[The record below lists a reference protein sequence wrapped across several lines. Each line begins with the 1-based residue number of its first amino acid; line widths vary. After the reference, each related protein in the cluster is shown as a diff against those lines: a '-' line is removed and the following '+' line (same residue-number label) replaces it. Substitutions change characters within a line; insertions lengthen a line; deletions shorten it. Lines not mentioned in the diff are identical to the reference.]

1 MVRGGGC
8 AASAALLLF
17 ASVAQGCTQAQKDD
31 CKLDANAPE
40 DQFCSVVGGQPICYC
55 LDGGAWFRHARRAV
69 CYGLRASKVT
79 NECTEC
85 PKKATSTST
94 QSDQRIIGGVIGT
107 FPIYGLSDCLVECNK
122 WTDCY
127 AVSFIASSDI
137 DFGNCA
143 AGPNACC
150 TFHDQ
155 TGLFIASP
163 GWTVHWKDVS
173 YHNCNPVDPTVG
185 VGTACGGAGQ
195 QCFDPDEKEL
205 EDWKC
210 SCAAPHVGQGVLAP
224 AVCAPV
230 DSDHAVDECKE
241 CGVRFDVD
249 TATKY
254 YTGAEVA
261 CGLDVVLA
269 DCRSACETF
278 GACKAYTHIDMAGAN
293 HITIYESCVE
303 GVSCCILAGSG
314 DVSISTNDA
323 KATSGK
329 QSAAACEACTAAGQN
344 CNDPTPNTATVGD
357 WACECVP
364 PMMGPP
370 VTAGTAMCDTPIPP
384 TPAPPTPSPPTPA
397 PPTPSPPTPIPPT
410 PAPPT
415 PAPPTSAPPT
425 PAPPTPSPPTP
436 IPPTPAPPT
445 PAPPTPAPL
454 TPSPPTAV
462 PPTPASPTISPPTPA
477 PPTLSPPTLIP
488 PTPAPPTPAPLTPSP
503 PTLIPPTPAP
513 PTPAPPTQT
522 PPTAV
527 PATPAPPTPA
537 PPTPSPPTPIP
548 RTPAPPTP
556 APSTPIPQTP
566 IPPTPPPTPIL
577 PTPAPPTPVPQ
588 TPTPPMRSPATV
600 VPLTPIPQIPI
611 PVSPIPPTP
620 APPTA
625 TPSTPQPATPR
636 PPSAAGRTP
645 APGTG
650 QPPPWIIAPPTT
662 SPLLPVP
669 ATAAPPS
676 PTALVPDAPRLPV
689 SPVSATLPPSW
700 TGRPPRPSDLPMHSI
715 APGGPPLP
723 DATTPPT
730 ALPEHSRVG
739 TPAPDASSAPQ
750 EDVAA
755 PPSFVEAQEAA
766 DRVATASTASAVAA
780 SVAAGAGPAM
790 RLAAVAVPCRP
801 LAGEGGRSE
810 EDAAARYPFMMAP
823 LQLTLLGSRAFGAVA
838 GNIALSVG
846 ITVLGYAVS
855 LAAGPVGRL
864 FAASFFNELDA
875 QGLTKFPSAPLMVFQ
890 LLYQGTTLAAMDLV
904 LDPPRWELCL
914 VGVAG
919 VAFTFAVPFVVLK
932 AVASGVPRHAFLKAD
947 PETTQWW
954 QHFLLGKGEWVSRRA
969 RLHWIDRWSSMVRA
983 HAGHASWFA
992 IVEYAASFAI
1002 SAANSAKVES
1012 WAGCGHVKMACAA
1025 VSLVLVVVEVTLW
1038 PHAHFRNSMFDVM
1051 MLGGQCVAM
1060 ILLAVGY
1067 YSADLTHSNFS
1078 LGATMLMYCVV
1089 VLMVRVALDLLAL
1102 LWVLVR
1108 GRRRRLQKEQF
1119 ALEAAGREASDP
1131 AAGSEMPV
1139 ILLESDGEGADGLY
1153 DRHVRVQTPETRK
1166 TLSSFSPAGA
1176 PSPHRSPVSPS
1187 RGRGSAGARFGRDR
1201 HRSPLRSL
1209 ARHAAPASPFRA
1221 SRSDLMLRTVSDF
1234 DPDDTL
1240 LMSESFANQSFA
1252 QRKEQGPT
1260 IPNLAQKRM
1269 TLRDMSDAA
1278 DRSNFYLAQPATPLR
1293 LSASQLTTYE
1303 I

>member
-1 MVRGGGC
+1 M
-8 AASAALLLF
+8 
-17 ASVAQGCTQAQKDD
+17 
-31 CKLDANAPE
+31 
-40 DQFCSVVGGQPICYC
+40 
-55 LDGGAWFRHARRAV
+55 
-69 CYGLRASKVT
+69 
-79 NECTEC
+79 
-85 PKKATSTST
+85 
-94 QSDQRIIGGVIGT
+94 
-107 FPIYGLSDCLVECNK
+107 
-122 WTDCY
+122 
-127 AVSFIASSDI
+127 
-137 DFGNCA
+137 
-143 AGPNACC
+143 
-150 TFHDQ
+150 
-155 TGLFIASP
+155 
-163 GWTVHWKDVS
+163 
-173 YHNCNPVDPTVG
+173 
-185 VGTACGGAGQ
+185 
-195 QCFDPDEKEL
+195 
-205 EDWKC
+205 
-210 SCAAPHVGQGVLAP
+210 
-224 AVCAPV
+224 
-230 DSDHAVDECKE
+230 
-241 CGVRFDVD
+241 
-249 TATKY
+249 
-254 YTGAEVA
+254 
-261 CGLDVVLA
+261 
-269 DCRSACETF
+269 
-278 GACKAYTHIDMAGAN
+278 
-293 HITIYESCVE
+293 
-303 GVSCCILAGSG
+303 
-314 DVSISTNDA
+314 
-323 KATSGK
+323 
-329 QSAAACEACTAAGQN
+329 
-344 CNDPTPNTATVGD
+344 
-357 WACECVP
+357 
-364 PMMGPP
+364 
-370 VTAGTAMCDTPIPP
+370 
-384 TPAPPTPSPPTPA
+384 PPTPSPPTSIHPQ
-397 PPTPSPPTPIPPT
+397 PSW
-410 PAPPT
+410 A
-415 PAPPTSAPPT
+415 
-425 PAPPTPSPPTP
+425 
-436 IPPTPAPPT
+436 
-445 PAPPTPAPL
+445 
-454 TPSPPTAV
+454 
-462 PPTPASPTISPPTPA
+462 
-477 PPTLSPPTLIP
+477 
-488 PTPAPPTPAPLTPSP
+488 
-503 PTLIPPTPAP
+503 
-513 PTPAPPTQT
+513 
-522 PPTAV
+522 
-527 PATPAPPTPA
+527 
-537 PPTPSPPTPIP
+537 
-548 RTPAPPTP
+548 
-556 APSTPIPQTP
+556 
-566 IPPTPPPTPIL
+566 
-577 PTPAPPTPVPQ
+577 PTPVPS
-588 TPTPPMRSPATV
+588 MFL
-600 VPLTPIPQIPI
+600 PLTPIPQAPI

-625 TPSTPQPATPR
+625 TPSTPQPATPP
-636 PPSAAGRTP
+636 PPSPAPAMVRPWTP

-676 PTALVPDAPRLPV
+676 PTALVPDAPHLPV
-689 SPVSATLPPSW
+689 SPVPATLPSSW
-700 TGRPPRPSDLPMHSI
+700 TGGPPRPSDLPMHSI

-1119 ALEAAGREASDP
+1119 ALEAAAP
-1131 AAGSEMPV
+1131 F
-1139 ILLESDGEGADGLY
+1139 
-1153 DRHVRVQTPETRK
+1153 RK
-1166 TLSSFSPAGA
+1166 TLTDAVLIADTESSVCLSGPSHTPQCLRPSALTSSRSASMLHAA
-1176 PSPHRSPVSPS
+1176 PSRS
-1187 RGRGSAGARFGRDR
+1187 
-1201 HRSPLRSL
+1201 
-1209 ARHAAPASPFRA
+1209 PASPFGRGRSSFLAPARA
-1221 SRSDLMLRTVSDF
+1221 SRSDLTRTVSDS
-1234 DPDDTL
+1234 DDTL
-1240 LMSESFANQSFA
+1240 LILMANSSILRSA
-1252 QRKEQGPT
+1252 PT
-1260 IPNLAQKRM
+1260 IVPNRQNSSVAGR
-1269 TLRDMSDAA
+1269 LR
-1278 DRSNFYLAQPATPLR
+1278 QPSSKMAL
-1293 LSASQLTTYE
+1293 YE
-1303 I
+1303 V